1 MPSVA
6 ADTHIIIWYFEN
18 PTQLSAN
25 AENALVK
32 AVANRNDKIY
42 VSAISIV
49 EMQYLSEKHKISP
62 KVLADFLAE
71 LDMPDSI
78 FEIVSLDRKI
88 SENLSKISRQIVPDM
103 PDRIIAVTALTL
115 NLPLITAD
123 EKIRASSVQTIW

>member
-103 PDRIIAVTALTL
+103 PDRTIAATALTL